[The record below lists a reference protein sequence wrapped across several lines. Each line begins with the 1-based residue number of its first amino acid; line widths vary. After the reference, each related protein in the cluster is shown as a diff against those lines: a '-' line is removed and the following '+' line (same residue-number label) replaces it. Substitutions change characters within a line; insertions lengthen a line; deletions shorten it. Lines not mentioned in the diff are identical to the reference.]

1 MKIIALVMI
10 AVLAGC
16 VSERVNHSETLNQL
30 YHTQTSDTT
39 GLAVLVGRSAKI
51 EGRELV
57 WSCIYQTGEGQVS
70 FEQREEC
77 ARTR

>member
-1 MKIIALVMI
+1 MKTIALVMI

-16 VSERVNHSETLNQL
+16 VSEKANHREPLNQL
-30 YHTQTSDTT
+30 YHTQTSDAT

-51 EGRELV
+51 EGSELV
-57 WSCIYQTGEGQVS
+57 WSCSYQTVEGQVT

-77 ARTR
+77 AHTR